1 MKLLLTGDLHL
12 GRASTRTGDD
22 GASVHRTVAAWE
34 RMVALALREG
44 VRAVLLSGDI
54 VDGEN
59 KYWESLG
66 PLEEGIARL
75 GKAGVL
81 TVAVSGNHDHDVFP
95 RLARGFPAEVF
106 RLLGEGGAWER
117 MVVHDTEGMPA
128 LAIDGWSFPSQHVRE
143 NPVAGYPFS
152 RPGDLPVLGMIHG
165 DLGVSGSVY
174 APLSSE
180 TLVGAPVDAWLL
192 GHVHVPSLTGDAP
205 WVLYP
210 GSPQAMDPGETGLH
224 GPWLV
229 DVTGGRMGKPRQ
241 VLGSSVWYDRLEL
254 DVSGWTDPERDLR
267 QALATF
273 VGAIQERCG
282 GVPEMVSMRPVLTGR
297 TPLHHEVRE
306 RIDSLVETQ
315 DGYTEQGVR
324 IQLDRWTDGMM
335 PEIDVDVWSGTD
347 TVPGGLLA
355 LAEQSV
361 PDGVLAAFRHRLAS
375 SGDGSFATA
384 TDEELEA
391 YLREAA
397 AILLSEVL

>member
-12 GRASTRTGDD
+12 GRASTRTGED
-22 GASVHRTVAAWE
+22 GGSAHRTVGAWE
-34 RMVALALREG
+34 RMVDLAIREG
-44 VRAVLLSGDI
+44 VRGVCLSGDI
-54 VDGEN
+54 VDEEN
-59 KYWESLG
+59 KYWEALG
-66 PLEEGIARL
+66 PLEEGIDRL

-95 RLARGFPAEVF
+95 RLARSMPQDVF
-106 RLLGEGGAWER
+106 RLLGEGGTWER
-117 MVVHDTEGMPA
+117 TLIEDADGKPA
-128 LAIDGWSFPSQHVRE
+128 LAVDGWSFPSLYVRE
-143 NPVAGYPFS
+143 NPVAAYPFS

-174 APLSSE
+174 APLSRE
-180 TLVGAPVDAWLL
+180 TLVAAPVDAWLL

-229 DVTGGRMGKPRQ
+229 DVVDGRMGRPRQ

-254 DVSGWTDPERDLR
+254 DVSEWADPERDLR
-267 QALATF
+267 QALAAF
-273 VGAIQERCG
+273 VGAIQERYG

-335 PEIDVDVWSGTD
+335 PEMDVDVWSGTD
-347 TVPGGLLA
+347 TVPGGLLE

-375 SGDGSFATA
+375 SGDGSLATA
-384 TDEELEA
+384 TDAELEA